1 MPRLNPA
8 KGMVMSTDVGGGKAI
23 IEIKNPKAT
32 LTLELS
38 EESGWVAALPEGAIV
53 TYTFEVELP
62 HGIEV
67 ATGPQPGDQIRTH
80 EGIVT
85 IPRPEAKIVELKPQ
99 NVAPDPEEIRKLHPI
114 PGFNTV
120 GINEN
125 VAGGENMRDLL
136 GLPSYAK
143 DDGTTKQATATPSHN

>member
-1 MPRLNPA
+1 MPHLNPA

-32 LTLELS
+32 LTIELS
-38 EESGWVAALPEGAIV
+38 EDSGWVKMLPEGAIV
-53 TYTFEVELP
+53 TYTLDVELP
-62 HGIEV
+62 RGVEPGI
-67 ATGPQPGDQIRTH
+67 GPLPGDQIKTH

-85 IPRPEAKIVELKPQ
+85 VPELAKIVELKPQ

-120 GINEN
+120 GINSS
-125 VAGGENMRDLL
+125 ASGESMRDLL
-136 GLPSYAK
+136 GLPSYAP
-143 DDGTTKQATATPSHN
+143 DDGTTKTATATPSHN